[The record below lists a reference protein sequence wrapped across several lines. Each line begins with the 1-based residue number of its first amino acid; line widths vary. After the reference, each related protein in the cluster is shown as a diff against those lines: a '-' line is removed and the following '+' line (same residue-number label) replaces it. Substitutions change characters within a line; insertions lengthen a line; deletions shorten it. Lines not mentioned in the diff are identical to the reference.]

1 MDPSH
6 LPPDR
11 RHLDAED
18 RAALLRFELLVQL
31 GRHEEAQDVVEDLW
45 REATDAH
52 RRFYQGLAN
61 ALTAVC
67 ARQYRQSRGA
77 HEIAERTRTML
88 APYPRRSLGFD
99 LDALLDS
106 VDEFVLR
113 GSGPVLLLRQGEA
126 ADLQRRFG

>member
-1 MDPSH
+1 MDPAR

-11 RHLDAED
+11 RHLDEAD
-18 RAALLRFELLVQL
+18 RTALLRFELLVQV
-31 GRHEEAQDVVEDLW
+31 GRFDDAKDLVEDLW
-45 REATDAH
+45 HEATDAH

-77 HEIAERTRTML
+77 VEIAGRTREML
-88 APYPRRSLGFD
+88 APYPRRALGFD

-106 VDEFVLR
+106 VEDFVER
-113 GSGPVLLLRQGEA
+113 GSGSVLLVRQG
-126 ADLQRRFG
+126 